1 MGTGARVVRG
11 TKCGVYNR
19 HAIMNQIH
27 EIAKERL
34 AIMERGR
41 LYCYYK
47 DEMFLELVKMGVLEN
62 IQHDAMLF
70 MINDPTKIRVFFG
83 VPTD

>member
-1 MGTGARVVRG
+1 
-11 TKCGVYNR
+11 
-19 HAIMNQIH
+19 
-27 EIAKERL
+27 
-34 AIMERGR
+34 MERGR

-47 DEMFLELVKMGVLEN
+47 DEIFLELVKMGVLEN

-83 VPTD
+83 FPTD